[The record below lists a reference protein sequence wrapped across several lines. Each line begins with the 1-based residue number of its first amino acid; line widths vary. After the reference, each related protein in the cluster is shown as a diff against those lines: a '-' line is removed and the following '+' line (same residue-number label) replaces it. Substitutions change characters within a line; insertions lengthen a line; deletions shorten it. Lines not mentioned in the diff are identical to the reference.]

1 VIYSE
6 SNNLTFKGT
15 IMNTKMLDMLIELE
29 ESLGGDSPIMS
40 LSTMQEKSSDGSFHV
55 YITSQSYVVSYDEKV
70 YLFPKGEHAEHA
82 DKTMIPVLA
91 FMFTG
96 DISEHP
102 ELVEKRKTLKV
113 IHDSPMF
120 RLLQI
125 KDGFFD
131 ESRSVN
137 ADDIASINEAVKAKA
152 EVKTL
157 H

>member
-70 YLFPKGEHAEHA
+70 YLFPKCEQ
-82 DKTMIPVLA
+82 DDQTMISFLA

-113 IHDSPMF
+113 IEDSPMF

-131 ESRSVN
+131 ESRSVT
-137 ADDIASINEAVKAKA
+137 ADVIVSINEAVKAKA

>member
-29 ESLGGDSPIMS
+29 ESLGGESPIMP
-40 LSTMQEKSSDGSFHV
+40 LSVMQEKSSDGSFHV
-55 YITSQSYVVSYDEKV
+55 YITSKSYVVSYDEKV
-70 YLFPKGEHAEHA
+70 YLFPKSEHD
-82 DKTMIPVLA
+82 DKTMISFLA

-96 DISEHP
+96 DIIEHP

-113 IHDSPMF
+113 IKDSPMF

-131 ESRSVN
+131 SSQSVT
-137 ADDIASINEAVKAKA
+137 ADSIVSINEAVKAKA